1 MFKKRTLLERL
12 QKQYPL
18 LESLPETIHV
28 DGTEIA
34 LIDATLDQV
43 VLAIV
48 DLEDRIQP
56 INRHIYRLREL
67 VDMAR
72 KRRGLGAQRID
83 EIFSDEEARS

>member
-12 QKQYPL
+12 QKQHPL

-43 VLAIV
+43 VLAIL
-48 DLEDRIQP
+48 DLEDRVDP
-56 INRHIYRLREL
+56 ITWRIFRLREL
-67 VDMAR
+67 VKLAR
-72 KRRGLGAQRID
+72 KRRGLGAQRLD
-83 EIFSDEEARS
+83 EIFSDEEAQS

>member
-12 QKQYPL
+12 QKLNPY
-18 LESLPETIHV
+18 LEDLPETIYV
-28 DGTEIA
+28 DGAEIS
-34 LIDATLDQV
+34 LNDATLDQI

-56 INRHIYRLREL
+56 INRHIYRLRDL

-72 KRRGLGAQRID
+72 KRQGLGAQRLD